1 MNTLLGGYIMGR
13 PKKAKGPIIKKSDK
27 SVPRPEGK
35 KGIKPSARVE
45 EDQYIAYNYKGIK
58 MSIKERDQRM
68 KLEYIRGMS
77 CKEIAERYGIQ
88 PKRVE
93 EIRSRDKW
101 VKAKRDFDND
111 RALVTDDTLTQLYAG
126 FKVSVNI
133 KYHAAWEKLMSI
145 VEMCLDEPDRY
156 LFTKEGN
163 IRWGALDVLSNLIDK
178 AQKGQ
183 ERANGMLPE
192 EVRYRLQ
199 VEREKITLLREQM
212 GDREVEGEIR
222 DNFVEALDKAAQSVW
237 KDFAKETGS
246 YIKGVSDKGE

>member
-1 MNTLLGGYIMGR
+1 MGR
-13 PKKAKGPIIKKSDK
+13 PKKAKGPVIKKKDK
-27 SVPRPEGK
+27 SVPRPKGK
-35 KGIKPSARVE
+35 KGIKPSARVGE
-45 EDQYIAYNYKGIK
+45 EQYIEYSYKGIK

-68 KLEYIRGMS
+68 QLEYIRGMS

-145 VEMCLDEPDRY
+145 IEMCLDDPATY
-156 LFTKEGN
+156 LMNPQGQ
-163 IRWGALDVLSNLIDK
+163 IRWGALDVLSNIIER

-183 ERANGMLPE
+183 EKANGMLPE

-199 VEREKITLLREQM
+199 IEREKITLLREQM
-212 GDREVEGEIR
+212 GDQEVEGELK
-222 DNFVEALDKAAQSVW
+222 DNFVEALDKATKAVW
-237 KDFAKETGS
+237 KEFEKETGA
-246 YIKGVSDKGE
+246 YIREGKK